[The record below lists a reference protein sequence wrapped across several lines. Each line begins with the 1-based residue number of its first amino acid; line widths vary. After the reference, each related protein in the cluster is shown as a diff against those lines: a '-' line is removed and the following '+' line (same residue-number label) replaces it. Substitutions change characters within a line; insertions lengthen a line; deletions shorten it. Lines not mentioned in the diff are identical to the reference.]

1 LNRCKEVASRC
12 EDMKQ
17 AANVDDS
24 ERKMWA
30 TIVAGVRSA
39 ADELLV
45 AVDDIDDEDDSQAG
59 RSSIG

>member
-1 LNRCKEVASRC
+1 
-12 EDMKQ
+12 MKQ